1 MKQRDANWH
10 RSGALGFTLIELM
23 VVMGLMAII
32 IAIGVPRMV
41 QGNRTPLGESLNVV
55 MEACAAAR
63 RQAILSGRTTSMTI
77 RPAEGDA
84 GFTVTVGASGGS
96 PRPSEMEAINNSGT
110 EPIMD
115 ELSPPVPK
123 PKGGAGFTGRIHDE
137 VAIYGLFVNFKD
149 MMDGDQEQAVV
160 KFYSNGTTDEFTVA
174 MRHEFGDQVLRFVQ
188 LDSVTGLAYMKNQ
201 SEIFLP

>member
-1 MKQRDANWH
+1 MKQREANWYP
-10 RSGALGFTLIELM
+10 SGALAFTLIELM

-84 GFTVTVGASGGS
+84 GFIVTVGAGGGS
-96 PRPSEMEAINNSGT
+96 PRPAEMEAINSDT

-115 ELSPPVPK
+115 ELSPPVSK

-149 MMDGDQEQAVV
+149 MLDGDQEQAVV